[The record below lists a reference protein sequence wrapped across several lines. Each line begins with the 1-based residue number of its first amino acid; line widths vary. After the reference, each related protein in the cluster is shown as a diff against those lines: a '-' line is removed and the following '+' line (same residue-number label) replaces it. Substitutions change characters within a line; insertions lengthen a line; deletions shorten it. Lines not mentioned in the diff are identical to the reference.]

1 MRNSTTTPNESR
13 KPATVGRKMT
23 SPQKRATGLGFISS
37 PGEPVAGADRVP
49 LDEPL
54 FTAIEVGELLRMS
67 ESSVHYLKDQG
78 SLPFIRIG
86 NRIRF
91 SKHDLEAYLADC
103 RCGGKEGDR

>member
-13 KPATVGRKMT
+13 KPATARRKPST
-23 SPQKRATGLGFISS
+23 QNQAAGLGFISDPS
-37 PGEPVAGADRVP
+37 RPVGGTGRVP

-78 SLPFIRIG
+78 ALPFIRIG

-91 SKHDLEAYLADC
+91 SKHDLEAYLAGC
-103 RCGGKEGDR
+103 RCGTRQDAR